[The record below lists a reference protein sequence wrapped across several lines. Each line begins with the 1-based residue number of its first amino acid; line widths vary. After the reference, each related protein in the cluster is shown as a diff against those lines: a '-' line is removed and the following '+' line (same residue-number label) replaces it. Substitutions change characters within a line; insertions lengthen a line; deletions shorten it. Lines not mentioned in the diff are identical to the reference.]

1 MKSILILGAG
11 FAGLE
16 LATRLSEEVPDDV
29 DVTIIDSSDAFV
41 FGYSKL
47 DVMFGRVDPATVR
60 LPYARLSKPSVRFV
74 QERAVSID
82 PEHRRVT
89 TDRSQYQPDVLVIA
103 LGADLDPAATPGM
116 VEEGTEYYSLDGAE
130 RVRTV
135 LPGFEGGDV
144 IIGVLGNFFKC
155 PAAPFETA
163 LMLHDY
169 LERRGRRSSS
179 SIKVI
184 SPMSTPIP
192 ISPEASA
199 GILDALAARDIGWW
213 PESKVVSMDPSVR
226 LSTLADGR
234 TAPYDLFLGIPAHR
248 APRVVED
255 SPLAEDG
262 WVAVD
267 HTTFAT
273 RFENV
278 YAVGDVTS
286 APVPR
291 VGAIAEGEARTLAE
305 VLIHQLRGG
314 TPPEPYRG
322 LATCYIEFGGSRV
335 ARFDAN
341 FLSGPKPFGSY
352 TEASEAMV
360 ANKVEFGASRR
371 RRWFGI
377 EG

>member
-1 MKSILILGAG
+1 MKSVLILGAG

-29 DVTIIDSSDAFV
+29 EVTIIDSSDAFV

-89 TDRSQYQPDVLVIA
+89 TDKSQYQPDILVMA

-267 HTTFAT
+267 QTTFAT

-305 VLIHQLRGG
+305 VLIHQIRGG

>member
-1 MKSILILGAG
+1 MKSVLILGAG

-29 DVTIIDSSDAFV
+29 EVTIIDSSDAFV

-89 TDRSQYQPDVLVIA
+89 TDKSQYQPDILVIA

-116 VEEGTEYYSLDGAE
+116 VEEGTEYYSVDGAE

-255 SPLAEDG
+255 SPLVEDG

-352 TEASEAMV
+352 TEASKAMV